1 MNFSVFKE
9 IATERRSVRKYQDQP
24 VARELIEEIID
35 LARYAPSATN
45 SQTWYFLVV
54 DNKARIKEIAAIM
67 RNKLELVAADA
78 ESKELSKRTVFL
90 IRSFTYYATAFENA
104 PVVIIAAAPP
114 YKSKFRE
121 ILQDLPELGFTV
133 DWDKEAIKSN
143 ALACQNI
150 MLAAQAHGLATC
162 PFTGPI
168 IVAGEEL
175 TTLLGLPADYE
186 INMLISL
193 GYPAES
199 PKMPKRK
206 PLGDVI
212 SYID

>member
-1 MNFSVFKE
+1 MSFLDFKK
-9 IATERRSVRKYQDQP
+9 IATERRSVRKYQDKP
-24 VARELIEEIID
+24 VAREIIEEIID

-45 SQTWYFLVV
+45 AQTWQFIVV
-54 DNKARIKEIAAIM
+54 DNQDRIQEIANIL
-67 RNKLELVAADA
+67 RNKLELVVADA
-78 ESKELSKRTVFL
+78 ENKGLSKRTVFL
-90 IRSFTYYATAFENA
+90 IRSFAYYATAFEKA
-104 PVVIIAAAPP
+104 PVVIIATAPP

-121 ILQDLPELGFTV
+121 VLEDLPELGFKI

-175 TTLLGLPADYE
+175 ATLLELPADYE

-206 PLGDVI
+206 PLGDI
-212 SYID
+212 ITYID